1 MLIASI
7 HLNTSEKESNVVE
20 RSTEM
25 VNVSHVMENGAEI
38 IGVSQRGYS
47 PRHIMDRN
55 INENMEPE
63 LTPDRE

>member
-1 MLIASI
+1 M
-7 HLNTSEKESNVVE
+7 VE